1 MLFVPLSLLVWDFG
15 GDGSRDCCITM
26 ECEAL
31 GLQHTVKSF
40 RLVHSNGERLL
51 SICIFENL
59 FNMNAA
65 GYLLVMKAAVV
76 GMIWVFL
83 KKQNKHPSIISTS
96 EKATEAYIYILWRKS

>member
-1 MLFVPLSLLVWDFG
+1 MLGVYWDLHSAVCASESVSLDFG

-31 GLQHTVKSF
+31 GLQHTVKAF

-59 FNMNAA
+59 FNMNTA
-65 GYLLVMKAAVV
+65 GYLLVMKTAVV
-76 GMIWVFL
+76 GMIWVFF
-83 KKQNKHPSIISTS
+83 KKPKQTS
-96 EKATEAYIYILWRKS
+96 QHY